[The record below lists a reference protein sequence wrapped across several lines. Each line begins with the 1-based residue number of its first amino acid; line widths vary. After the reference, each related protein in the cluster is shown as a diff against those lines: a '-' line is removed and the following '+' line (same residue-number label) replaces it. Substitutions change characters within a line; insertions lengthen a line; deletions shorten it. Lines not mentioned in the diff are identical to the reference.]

1 MSTEHLEQLVASL
14 GSISYLKKPRTAG
27 SWQLETLHLRN
38 LKQLTAFFEPFEAI

>member
-1 MSTEHLEQLVASL
+1 MSTEHLEQLVV